1 MRRFTKLP
9 PWQSVGLVAAIGFGV
24 YLIVAVTVQARGGNQ
39 NSLSG
44 FAGVIA
50 WIVLIAAVVLYLNA
64 WRRRPNAPERMV
76 TAFLEGNRIVAD
88 TLGLPVRVTLPERIA
103 KGTAANGVQMP
114 VTAVVRG
121 PLGES
126 TAHLTLARVSGA
138 WEVLHAELDRDG
150 NSVPLATGK

>member
-1 MRRFTKLP
+1 MRRFAKLP
-9 PWQSVGLVAAIGFGV
+9 PWQSVGLIAAVGFGI

-50 WIVLIAAVVLYLNA
+50 WVVLVAAAVLYLNA

-76 TAFLEGNRIVAD
+76 TAFLEGNRIVTD
-88 TLGLPVRVTLPERIA
+88 TLGVPVRVTLPERIG
-103 KGTAANGVQMP
+103 KGQVADGVQMP
-114 VTAVVRG
+114 VIAAVHG

-150 NSVPLATGK
+150 KMVPLATRK

>member
-1 MRRFTKLP
+1 MRRFAKLP
-9 PWQSVGLVAAIGFGV
+9 PWQSVGLVAAIGFAV
-24 YLIVAVTVQARGGNQ
+24 YLVVAVTVQARGGNQ

-64 WRRRPNAPERMV
+64 WRRRPNAAERMV
-76 TAFLEGNRIVAD
+76 MAFLEANRVVTD
-88 TLGLPVRVTLPERIA
+88 TLGVPVRVTLPERIG
-103 KGTAANGVQMP
+103 KGQVANGVQMP
-114 VTAVVRG
+114 VTAIVRG

-138 WEVLHAELDRDG
+138 WEVLQAAFDRDG
-150 NSVPLATGK
+150 NTVPLATGK

>member
-1 MRRFTKLP
+1 MRRFAKLP
-9 PWQSVGLVAAIGFGV
+9 PWQSVGLIAAIGFAV
-24 YLIVAVTVQARGGNQ
+24 YLVVAITVQARGGNQ

-50 WIVLIAAVVLYLNA
+50 WIVLVAAVVLYLNA

-76 TAFLEGNRIVAD
+76 SRFLEGNRIVTD
-88 TLGLPVRVTLPERIA
+88 TLGVPVHVTLPARIG
-103 KGTAANGVQMP
+103 KGQLADGVQMP
-114 VTAVVRG
+114 VTAAVRG

-138 WEVLHAELDRDG
+138 WEVLHAEFDRDG
-150 NSVPLATGK
+150 NTVSLATGN